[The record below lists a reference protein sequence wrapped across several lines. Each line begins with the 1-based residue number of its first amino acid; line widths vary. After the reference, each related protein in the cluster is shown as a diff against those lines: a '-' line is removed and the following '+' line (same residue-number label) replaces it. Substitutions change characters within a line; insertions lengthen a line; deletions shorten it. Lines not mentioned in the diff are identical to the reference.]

1 MTTRRKPR
9 HPATLAVATIVAC
22 GCAIAVTACGG
33 SSGSGGS
40 DSRASIHQSFLNF
53 AKCMR
58 ANGVPNFPD
67 PQPNGGGIE
76 ITPGD
81 GITPGSPA
89 MKAGQQK
96 CSHLLPGG
104 GPGGQKPS
112 EKAKQQLLAI
122 AKCMRAHG
130 LQNFPDP
137 TTSPP
142 SQPGSGGGGPVLGM
156 GGVFLNLGAA
166 GLDPTSPA
174 FQRAAVACHFPGAQR
189 IASGGS
195 APATKGGG

>member
-1 MTTRRKPR
+1 MTTRRRPR

-40 DSRASIHQSFLNF
+40 DSRASIHQSFLDF
-53 AKCMR
+53 SKCMR

-89 MKAGQQK
+89 MKAGQRK

-112 EKAKQQLLAI
+112 ENVEKHLLAV

-137 TTSPP
+137 TTSSP
-142 SQPGSGGGGPVLGM
+142 SPGSGSGPVLGM

-166 GLDPTSPA
+166 GLDPSSPA
-174 FQRAAVACHFPGAQR
+174 FQRAAAACHFPGAQQ
-189 IASGGS
+189 IARGGPS
-195 APATKGGG
+195 AGKGGGG